1 MGKYD
6 IPMDILRLQ
15 EYREKH
21 PEIELRELRRLLY
34 LVLDA
39 VGEPVRIKTDLLVDT
54 PAMCMFMQEDIG
66 TNEFLITV
74 ERLAPIEA
82 EVTNGD
88 SSNDD

>member
-6 IPMDILRLQ
+6 IPIDILRLQ
-15 EYREKH
+15 EYRDKH

-34 LVLDA
+34 LVLDS
-39 VGEPVRIKTDLLVDT
+39 VGEPVRIKKDLLINT
-54 PAMCMFMQEDIG
+54 PPMHLFMQEDIN
-66 TNEFLITV
+66 TNEVLFTV
-74 ERLAPIEA
+74 ERIEP